1 MYNVNYTE
9 LLAQGVRKADPSWPA
24 IRCKQGWTFNHTMI
38 PYASIAAEVI
48 KTRRYH
54 FTCVNPFLRCVAEIN
69 RLINCRGQQNN
80 NINRVYAYFI
90 LCFFFIYI
98 FFSRKVFN
106 FIALLFFFLQSDMYW
121 TTCIG
126 NLYSPFVQT
135 DFFLYYIMLNMKTD
149 RYRY

>member
-1 MYNVNYTE
+1 MYDVNYTE
-9 LLAQGVRKADPSWPA
+9 LLAQGVRQADPSWPA
-24 IRCKQGWTFNHTMI
+24 VRCKQGWTFNHTMI

-80 NINRVYAYFI
+80 NINRVYMRISFFV
-90 LCFFFIYI
+90 FFFYLP
-98 FFSRKVFN
+98 FLLSESVYN
-106 FIALLFFFLQSDMYW
+106 FIALLFFFFYKA
-121 TTCIG
+121 TCIETCIG

-135 DFFLYYIMLNMKTD
+135 DFFHIT
-149 RYRY
+149 